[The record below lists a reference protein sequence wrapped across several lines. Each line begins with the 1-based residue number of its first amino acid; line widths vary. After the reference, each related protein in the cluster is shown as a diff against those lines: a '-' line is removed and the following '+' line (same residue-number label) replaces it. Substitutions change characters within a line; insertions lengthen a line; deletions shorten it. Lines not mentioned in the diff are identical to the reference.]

1 MVSSL
6 EPAADPRTSGM
17 FANPI
22 QVRGPDG
29 PWEAVREAVSRH
41 GSALVHARM
50 DDWLPTD
57 LSDPG
62 LPARLGPDQV
72 RFRRMRH
79 PTVRARFVA
88 SRLMLK
94 HTAGA
99 VVGESADA
107 LELAYKLGGRP
118 YLRGFEQLDISLSH
132 TADLLVVGLT
142 RRGWIGVDAELSDRQ
157 MVGLGT
163 EPQMCTWHERAE
175 LERIA
180 EEHRNS
186 ALVRL
191 WTLKEAYSKAIG
203 QGMRF
208 RFTEFGFGPQEQQA
222 QDVLLPDGSPGT
234 GEEWTFH
241 TAPLQQRYTVSIALY
256 DAGFGETGDGAQA
269 LRVEDG
275 LLAELLGGS
284 AGRPAVRHD
293 HHPTARREPPV

>member
-1 MVSSL
+1 MVFSL
-6 EPAADPRTSGM
+6 EPAANPNTPGM
-17 FANPI
+17 FARPI

-29 PWEAVREAVSRH
+29 PWEAVRAAVSRY

-57 LSDPG
+57 LSDP
-62 LPARLGPDQV
+62 LIPDQLGPDQV

-99 VVGESADA
+99 VLGEPPHA

-118 YLRGFEQLDISLSH
+118 YLRGFEQLDVSLSH

-142 RRGWIGVDAELSDRQ
+142 RRGWIGVDAELRDRQ

-163 EPQMCTWHERAE
+163 EAQMCTRHEREE

-180 EEHRNS
+180 EEQRNT

-208 RFTEFGFGPQEQQA
+208 RFTEFGFGPRELQA
-222 QDVLLPDGSPGT
+222 ADVRLPDGSPAT
-234 GEEWTFH
+234 GAEWTFR
-241 TAPLQQRYTVSIALY
+241 TALLQERYTVSVALY
-256 DAGFGETGDGAQA
+256 DAGFGEAGDGAHA

-275 LLAELLGGS
+275 LLAELLGG
-284 AGRPAVRHD
+284 AADAP
-293 HHPTARREPPV
+293 

>member
-1 MVSSL
+1 MVSPL
-6 EPAADPRTSGM
+6 EPVRDPKTSRI
-17 FANPI
+17 FAGPI

-29 PWEAVREAVSRH
+29 PWEEVRAAMDRY

-50 DDWLPTD
+50 EDWLPTD
-57 LSDPG
+57 LADPE
-62 LPARLGPDQV
+62 LPGRLGSDYA

-99 VVGESADA
+99 VVGESAHD

-118 YLRGFEQLDISLSH
+118 YLRGVEQLDISLSH

-163 EPQMCTWHERAE
+163 EPQMCTRHEREE
-175 LERIA
+175 LAKIA
-180 EEHRNS
+180 EEHRNG

-208 RFTEFGFGPQEQQA
+208 RFTEFGFGPGEQQA
-222 QDVLLPDGSPGT
+222 QDVRLPDGSPGT
-234 GEEWTFH
+234 GEEWSFH
-241 TAPLQQRYTVSIALY
+241 TAVLQQSYTVSVALY
-256 DAGFGETGDGAQA
+256 DAGFGEAGDGIHG
-269 LRVEDG
+269 LRVADD
-275 LLAELLGGS
+275 LLAELLGGGGS
-284 AGRPAVRHD
+284 R
-293 HHPTARREPPV
+293 

>member
-1 MVSSL
+1 MASSL
-6 EPAADPRTSGM
+6 EPVTDLQTRRV
-17 FANPI
+17 FAHPV

-29 PWEAVREAVSRH
+29 PWDAVRAAVSLH
-41 GSALVHARM
+41 GSALVHARV
-50 DDWLPTD
+50 DDWLPED
-57 LSDPG
+57 LADPG
-62 LPARLGPDQV
+62 LPEWLGPDHP

-99 VVGESADA
+99 VVGEPPQD

-118 YLRGFEQLDISLSH
+118 YLRGFEQLDLSLSH

-163 EPQMCTWHERAE
+163 EAQMCTPHERQE
-175 LERIA
+175 LERIPDDR
-180 EEHRNS
+180 RNS

-208 RFTEFGFGPQEQQA
+208 RFTEFGFGPQDRQA
-222 QDVLLPDGSPGT
+222 REVRLPDGSPGT
-234 GEEWTFH
+234 GQEWTFH
-241 TAPLQQRYTVSIALY
+241 TCLLQQRYTVSVALY

-269 LRVEDG
+269 LRVEDE
-275 LLAELLGGS
+275 LLAELIEGS
-284 AGRPAVRHD
+284 AVRLSG
-293 HHPTARREPPV
+293 

>member
-1 MVSSL
+1 MASSL
-6 EPAADPRTSGM
+6 EPMTELETRRV
-17 FANPI
+17 FAHPI
-22 QVRGPDG
+22 QARGPDG
-29 PWEAVREAVSRH
+29 PWDAVGEAVSRH

-50 DDWLPTD
+50 DDWLPKD
-57 LSDPG
+57 LADPA
-62 LPARLGPDQV
+62 LPDQLGPDYL

-99 VVGESADA
+99 VVGEPAHS
-107 LELAYKLGGRP
+107 LELSYKLGGRP

-163 EPQMCTWHERAE
+163 ESQMCTRHEQEE

-208 RFTEFGFGPQEQQA
+208 RFTEFGFGPQDRQA
-222 QDVLLPDGSPGT
+222 REVRLPDGSPGT
-234 GEEWTFH
+234 GKEWAFH
-241 TAPLQQRYTVSIALY
+241 TCVLQQRYTVSIALY
-256 DAGFGETGDGAQA
+256 DAGFGETGDGVHA
-269 LRVEDG
+269 LRVEDE
-275 LLAELLGGS
+275 LLAELIGG
-284 AGRPAVRHD
+284 
-293 HHPTARREPPV
+293 TAERFAE